1 MRAIRTQ
8 VTRWRQG
15 RRDLCV
21 RTLATNAWTTKAPMP
36 PARSGLGVSVV
47 NGLLYAV
54 GGHNTSV
61 VGQAF
66 ATVEAYEP
74 TTNAWTTK
82 APMPA
87 ADYWFGV
94 GVVNGVL

>member
-1 MRAIRTQ
+1 
-8 VTRWRQG
+8 
-15 RRDLCV
+15 
-21 RTLATNAWTTKAPMP
+21 MP

-94 GVVNGVL
+94 GVVNGVLYAPWAASGAQACCRRWKRINRS